1 MSAAKSPNDTVES
14 HAITLDEGPFEGA
27 FDASVSV
34 QALIETLGL
43 LPHPEG
49 GYYRETYRD
58 AVRVLRE
65 SALSQIDGAETKSDE
80 VGLRNASTAIYYL
93 LNGDAF
99 SAWHRIRSDEIWHFY
114 AGDPLDV
121 HVLRADGGGY
131 LTHRLGNPLQHNVSK
146 PHPADP
152 TSEVPVPAFQAV
164 VKAGDWFAAGL
175 APSVRV
181 APFALVGCTVAPGFT
196 FSDFEIADAARLSDL
211 HAAYPTR
218 TTLIERFSRR

>member
-1 MSAAKSPNDTVES
+1 MSEAKSPNDAVES
-14 HAITLDEGPFEGA
+14 HAITSEDGPFEGA
-27 FDASVSV
+27 FETSVSV

-43 LPHPEG
+43 MPHPEG

-58 AVRVLRE
+58 DVRVKRE
-65 SALSQIDGAETKSDE
+65 SALSQNNGVAAKSDDST
-80 VGLRNASTAIYYL
+80 LRNASTAIYYL
-93 LNGDAF
+93 LNGEAF

-131 LTHRLGNPLQHNVSK
+131 IAHRLGNPLQQGVGK
-146 PHPADP
+146 PRPAAAA
-152 TSEVPVPAFQAV
+152 SGAPVPAFQAV

-181 APFALVGCTVAPGFT
+181 SPFALVGCTVAPGFT
-196 FSDFEIADAARLSDL
+196 FSDFEIADAAQLTAL
-211 HAAYPTR
+211 QAAHPAQAA
-218 TTLIERFSRR
+218 LIERFSRR